1 MFELL
6 NLWSQYVEVVYM
18 PEGQVHI
25 MDQVAQMEGRMDD
38 LSYVKLMERDNQEKR
53 LKMLFKDDD
62 DEDGEGDKEA
72 DFDEDQAMKEAYETV
87 NEGETTDTTSGLDGE
102 SLEARA
108 IGLTTK
114 QTESQQPA
122 STSNSGSKVVEEGIK
137 SSDEEGDEGAA
148 QPDLEAAATAEQ
160 VQDKVNEAPTVKASS
175 STKPDRHVNLDLNV
189 TSMKPDEGSALIGSD
204 DKDKIEFNYGFSG

>member
-72 DFDEDQAMKEAYETV
+72 DFDED
-87 NEGETTDTTSGLDGE
+87 
-102 SLEARA
+102 
-108 IGLTTK
+108 
-114 QTESQQPA
+114 
-122 STSNSGSKVVEEGIK
+122 
-137 SSDEEGDEGAA
+137 
-148 QPDLEAAATAEQ
+148 
-160 VQDKVNEAPTVKASS
+160 
-175 STKPDRHVNLDLNV
+175 
-189 TSMKPDEGSALIGSD
+189 
-204 DKDKIEFNYGFSG
+204 